1 MNLGAENNRFDTI
14 FCNTLD
20 VSDGV
25 TEGGSI
31 TPWKENTNYKANKLV
46 YSTNGLYIC
55 KTAHTSGTDFL
66 TDVLAGKWEWI
77 GKEGINNV
85 TQTTLYDGTNDTFIT
100 TLYSSQTYSINADLT
115 DYDYFIITI
124 EILRTDSLRETK
136 SSIVS
141 VSEIDT
147 IIESNLY
154 DSDTSYISVEML
166 YTTTFNLTLTR
177 MGSSFKGVKLL
188 RITGIKLNS
197 LSTADIAEMAMP
209 SEVGISVNSGDTVN
223 ANGWLNVGI
232 RSSSDNGAIEI
243 KISNSGVDRYEN
255 IRVIGSGLWTANS
268 FAVRK
273 DSTITFNPS
282 NGATIGWASL
292 SYTVGDAK
300 ALGLL

>member
-188 RITGIKLNS
+188 RITGIKLNT

-209 SEVGISVNSGDTVN
+209 SDVYITLPATNWGDWNSTDRWIAPANGYLVVSNSTATTIYLQGQSNLVNIVYGQAYPATFISV
-223 ANGWLNVGI
+223 
-232 RSSSDNGAIEI
+232 
-243 KISNSGVDRYEN
+243 
-255 IRVIGSGLWTANS
+255 
-268 FAVRK
+268 RK
-273 DSTITFNPS
+273 GCKYRWDSTDSATFFYS
-282 NGATIGWASL
+282 
-292 SYTVGDAK
+292 VGDAK